1 MSADLNRPAAAA
13 LRLAVDRFVGQE
25 ATPQV
30 CVRIKKAFI
39 QIMREQFGVDWPA
52 RVADSGLVRRRQE
65 TEPPYPAAP
74 ADAHLIFSH
83 FRT

>member
-39 QIMREQFGVDWPA
+39 QIMREQFGVDWSRHAWQIQVSFVDGKKPN
-52 RVADSGLVRRRQE
+52 LHI
-65 TEPPYPAAP
+65 PPR
-74 ADAHLIFSH
+74 LLM
-83 FRT
+83 RT